1 MSEKTEN
8 QKKRY
13 KRSPALSASIIL
25 VFLSIVLLIT
35 LAMFTSFDE
44 VTNRLEAGKVDIVL
58 EEHHWKPSN
67 GSEIVPNTFVEK
79 DPSIRNKEETVN
91 TYVFLEVI
99 VPYDDDPNLI
109 IEAAYQNGTDGT
121 GNLAGIH
128 IYNNATQ
135 KKVPLYKFVATGE
148 QITKNSY
155 KNYTKDGS
163 LTGFYDDTYTSAQK
177 VNEKRWYL
185 LPGYPTDNAESRTF
199 TYVYAYVQE
208 RNIPVDSNAIVQL
221 EPLLAG
227 RQTNIPLFN
236 EIYLLNFREREE
248 IKGTNGTVTQTPFPE
263 PARDYS
269 IKINAYGIQ
278 ANFLRENN
286 ETTTNPQAVWKML
299 NPDYNYTETTP

>member
-128 IYNNATQ
+128 IYNNVTQ
-135 KKVPLYKFVATGE
+135 EKVPLYKFVATGE
-148 QITKNSY
+148 PITENSY
-155 KNYTKDGS
+155 KNYTEDGS
-163 LTGFYDDTYTSAQK
+163 LTGFYDNNYTSAQK
-177 VNEKRWYL
+177 VNNSRWL
-185 LPGYPTDNAESRTF
+185 LLEHYPITNESNKTF

-208 RNIPVDSNAIVQL
+208 NNNQQL

-248 IKGTNGTVTQTPFPE
+248 IKNNGTVTQTPFPD

-299 NPDYNYTETTP
+299 NPSYNYTETTP

>member
-99 VPYDDDPNLI
+99 VPYEDREGI
-109 IEAAYQNGTDGT
+109 VIENAYQDDSAN
-121 GNLAGIH
+121 AGKVAHTIG
-128 IYNNATQ
+128 AD

-148 QITKNSY
+148 PITENSY
-155 KNYTKDGS
+155 KNYTEDGS
-163 LTGFYDDTYTSAQK
+163 LTGFYDNNYTSAQK
-177 VNEKRWYL
+177 VNNSRWL
-185 LPGYPTDNAESRTF
+185 LLEHYPITNESNKTF

-208 RNIPVDSNAIVQL
+208 NNNQQL

-227 RQTNIPLFN
+227 SQTNIPLFN

>member
-99 VPYDDDPNLI
+99 VPYEDRARI
-109 IEAAYQNGTDGT
+109 VIENAYQDDSAN
-121 GNLAGIH
+121 AGQVAHTIG
-128 IYNNATQ
+128 AD
-135 KKVPLYKFVATGE
+135 KKVPLYKFVAMDE
-148 QITKNSY
+148 EINIEHY
-155 KNYTKDGS
+155 KNNS
-163 LTGFYDDTYTSAQK
+163 LQNYYDNTYTSAQK

-286 ETTTNPQAVWKML
+286 ETTTNPRAVWKML